1 MDVQR
6 KRVEI
11 SQQMRSLLISARRI
25 AVENDA
31 QALVV
36 LAEVPFD
43 FAAIRQYLRK
53 VRLFVASDKPDV
65 QKAAK
70 EDEID
75 LVPLVHEPQT
85 RQLQLSQALQQAGI
99 GYVHM
104 PGLGGLRRRRP
115 DSPNTGWKNAS
126 FQGYAD
132 YMLTPEFER
141 SLQEMLERAGGERVA
156 LMCAE
161 AVPPLLDRGCPGGA
175 GRHGRTHPRR
185 LADPAAHATTLG
197 PRAGSADHLPPAR
210 RRRQSGCFRSLTGRP
225 RKHSAHRHRSPHGTA
240 VRGGPGGLSM

>member
-6 KRVEI
+6 KRIEI

-31 QALVV
+31 QALVI

-53 VRLFVASDKPDV
+53 VRLIVASDKPDV

-85 RQLQLSQALQQAGI
+85 RQLQLSQALLEAI
-99 GYVHM
+99 ADDLLK
-104 PGLGGLRRRRP
+104 PGDRIVAIYPVYERSVIDSISLVSLSEHLAKLTARDLRRLETTVPLGDAAAGRRP
-115 DSPNTGWKNAS
+115 
-126 FQGYAD
+126 
-132 YMLTPEFER
+132 
-141 SLQEMLERAGGERVA
+141 GGR
-156 LMCAE
+156 
-161 AVPPLLDRGCPGGA
+161 DRTRRPG
-175 GRHGRTHPRR
+175 R
-185 LADPAAHATTLG
+185 
-197 PRAGSADHLPPAR
+197 
-210 RRRQSGCFRSLTGRP
+210 
-225 RKHSAHRHRSPHGTA
+225 
-240 VRGGPGGLSM
+240 